1 MYLNLFFLLD
11 SGISAD
17 ESSLDKPKSE
27 YAIDS
32 GQLKLPTINK
42 NDQPNHIDSGQ
53 LKLPSINSKT
63 DHPMENV
70 NDEHQTEEIP
80 KLPFLEKQQ
89 KSSVHPWR

>member
-1 MYLNLFFLLD
+1 LNVLFFLLD

-53 LKLPSINSKT
+53 LKLPTINSKT
-63 DHPMENV
+63 DHPM
-70 NDEHQTEEIP
+70 EEIP

-89 KSSVHPWR
+89 KSAVHP